1 MNTPERGW
9 LLERDG
15 DNGPQLFRYLAAD
28 SERGLLFVLAVDQST
43 PKSSCTPVAW
53 KYSDYL
59 ADWGAGIRR
68 VDECIRTPE
77 MERAEEASALA
88 DPVISAKRTLLGPL
102 IGDSFD
108 DAVTDPGRRAALL
121 AEQARR
127 TGKPESRIRT
137 LLTRFWWFACDARAL
152 MNLNGRKGAPGVAR
166 VGRAA
171 KKVGRKNAYESLYAD
186 GRDVGVNVSRRHL
199 SIFRRALDLYWV
211 EAGMSLA
218 ATYRSMSEN
227 MFVGF
232 NRLAG
237 EVVAYP
243 MRASKVPTEAQFR
256 YHAQRLITNEG
267 LRELRDANE
276 VNDRRRSQVG
286 NASDLCHG
294 VLTIFDLDGTEFPLE
309 LVSDDADRRPIGRP
323 VVLFASDRGSAAVPG
338 LHVWLGTESSRAY
351 RYCMYDAISSK
362 AAVLKDF
369 GLEGLEGLVS
379 GSCDLVY
386 VDRGPGIAE
395 PLTDALIKK
404 MHLGRATARPGR
416 GADKGGVE
424 GVNRIMKEMLANLDG
439 AYFENESKRS
449 RARARHARANA
460 KLTLREFLK
469 ELYKAVSR
477 YNSESD
483 AIDHY
488 TVEMRQEGVAPH
500 PKDIFEW
507 NQRQRRGDAAV
518 NWTDREIYER
528 LLDVQPATLNRKGVR
543 FASATYTSVRAG
555 AYLQA
560 NLKKGHS
567 SIPIEVIPVPNSNR
581 VLVWKEPDGEY
592 SLLVMTG
599 QDQARLGGSGWIQHK
614 NANRFDAAKR
624 SERSRRNRRKPGTV
638 VPRRKEDLLAD
649 AMNITKT
656 LKKTRPKTG
665 VVKDARRQ
673 ELGRQLQRQGNERLT
688 MLGLEAEF
696 QGLVDQAAAANRV
709 MMVDDADDSFDGYAE

>member
-1 MNTPERGW
+1 MNTPMRGW
-9 LLERDG
+9 LLQRDG
-15 DNGPQLFRYLAAD
+15 DNGPELWRYLAAD
-28 SERGLLFVLAVDQST
+28 RERQLLFVLAVDQST
-43 PKSSCTPVAW
+43 STRSSRTPTAW

-59 ADWGAGIRR
+59 AGWGTTIRK
-68 VDECIRTPE
+68 VDECVKTPE
-77 MERAEEASALA
+77 MEVEEGGLPDA
-88 DPVISAKRTLLGPL
+88 IKAKQGILGPL
-102 IGDSFD
+102 IADCFD
-108 DAVTDPGRRAALL
+108 EVVIHPDRRSELIAD
-121 AEQARR
+121 QARL
-127 TGKPESRIRT
+127 TGKQPSRIRV
-137 LLTRFWWFACDARAL
+137 LLTRFWWFGCDAGAL
-152 MNLNGRKGAPGVAR
+152 MNLNPRKGAPGVSR
-166 VGRAA
+166 VGQAK

-199 SIFRRALDLYWV
+199 STFRRALDLYWV
-211 EAGMSLA
+211 GAGMSLA

-227 MFVGF
+227 LFVGF
-232 NRLAG
+232 NRLDG

-286 NASDLCHG
+286 NASDLCRG
-294 VLTIFDLDGTEFPLE
+294 VLTIFDLDGTEFPIE

-323 VVLFASDRGSAAVPG
+323 VVLFGSDRGSSAIVG

-351 RYCMYDAISSK
+351 RYCIYNALSSK
-362 AAVLKDF
+362 AAVLEDF

-379 GSCDLVY
+379 GNCDLVY
-386 VDRGPGIAE
+386 LDRGPGIAE
-395 PLTDALIKK
+395 PLTDALIKE

-424 GVNRIMKEMLANLDG
+424 GVNRITKEMLANLDG

-460 KLTLREFLK
+460 SLTLREFLK
-469 ELYKAVSR
+469 ELYKVVSR
-477 YNSESD
+477 YNTDSD

-488 TVEMRQEGVAPH
+488 TAEMRREGVAPH
-500 PKDIFEW
+500 PKDIFDW
-507 NQRQRRGDAAV
+507 NQSQRRGDAAV
-518 NWTDREIYER
+518 SWTDREIYER

-543 FASATYTSVRAG
+543 FASATYTSARAG
-555 AYLQA
+555 AFLQA

-567 SIPIEVIPVPNSNR
+567 SIRIEVIPVPSSNR
-581 VLVWKEPDGEY
+581 VLVWKEPDGKY
-592 SLLVMTG
+592 SLLVMTR
-599 QDQARLGGSGWIQHK
+599 QDQARLGGSGWVQHK

-638 VPRRKEDLLAD
+638 VPRRRADLLAD

-673 ELGRQLQRQGNERLT
+673 ELGRQLQQHGDERLS
-688 MLGLEAEF
+688 MLGLDTEF